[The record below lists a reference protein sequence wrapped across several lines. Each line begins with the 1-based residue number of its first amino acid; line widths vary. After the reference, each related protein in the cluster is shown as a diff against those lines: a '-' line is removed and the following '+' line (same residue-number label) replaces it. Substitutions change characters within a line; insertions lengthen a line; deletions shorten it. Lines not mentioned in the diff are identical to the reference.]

1 MIKLSLRK
9 LYRGYFLMIVRDIMS
24 ENVVWVTPNTSLV
37 DVAKLMQK
45 EDIGSVPVY
54 EQNRLQ
60 GIITDRDMVL
70 RAIASG
76 KNPNSLHASDIMST
90 NVVTVGP
97 DTDAHEASDI
107 MARKQIRRLPVMENN
122 KLVGIMALGDLAVE
136 RIHVDEAGEALS
148 DISQGIHH

>member
-1 MIKLSLRK
+1 
-9 LYRGYFLMIVRDIMS
+9 MIVRDIMS

-37 DVAKLMQK
+37 EVARLMQK

-60 GIITDRDMVL
+60 GIITDRDMIL
-70 RAIASG
+70 RAIATG
-76 KNPNSLHASDIMST
+76 KNPNSLQANDIMSR
-90 NVVTVGP
+90 NVVTVSP
-97 DTDAHEASDI
+97 DTDVHEASEI
-107 MARKQIRRLPVMENN
+107 MAGKQIRRLPVMENN
-122 KLVGIMALGDLAVE
+122 KLVGIIALGDLAVE